1 MKNRIFLF
9 IALFAVLLAAIA
21 AMVVRREEVR
31 AILGDAVR
39 WFNYF
44 IHLHLPGNPGGIP

>member
-9 IALFAVLLAAIA
+9 AGLFAVLLAAIA
-21 AMVVRREEVR
+21 AVVARPEEVK

-44 IHLHLPGNPGGIP
+44 IHVHLPGNPGGQS

>member
-1 MKNRIFLF
+1 MKRTILL
-9 IALFAVLLAAIA
+9 IGLFAVLFAAIA
-21 AMVVRREEVR
+21 AMVARREEVK

-44 IHLHLPGNPGGIP
+44 IHVHLPGNPGGQS